1 MKLRVCH
8 LISGDLWAGAEVMAF
23 QLIGGLSKL
32 PEIDL
37 LVILLNHGRLAI
49 ELENA
54 GISTL
59 VLDESKRSFPEIF
72 RLAAKAA
79 RKMAPHILHS
89 HRYKENIISYLVSIS
104 LRERAALVSTQ
115 HGMPELYGANPGL
128 LQRLKLHVN
137 YRLLASRFDKTV
149 AVSSDIRESLKR
161 DYGIQD
167 KRLETI
173 RNGIRVPEACDRSM
187 ASDDFVIGSA
197 GRFVP
202 VKNHLFMI
210 EVAKEVTAK
219 TDRIRFELAGEGPML
234 GEIRRRIA
242 GYGLEK
248 RFILRGFIDDVDSFY
263 PRLDAYLNTSLHE
276 GIPMSVLE
284 AMAYGV
290 PPIAPRVGG
299 LAEIVTNGVDGYL
312 VDTRDP
318 RAYAE
323 KCLSL
328 CNDQTLRRNMARA
341 ARETIIGKFS
351 SSRMVNAYL
360 DMYQRTVESR
370 GQGLRQQKPR

>member
-1 MKLRVCH
+1 MKLRICH

-37 LVILLNHGRLAI
+37 LVILLNHGRLAT

-59 VLDESKRSFPEIF
+59 VLDESKRSFPKIF

-128 LQRLKLHVN
+128 LQRLKLYVN

-167 KRLETI
+167 MHLETI
-173 RNGIRVPEACDRSM
+173 RNGISVPEACDRPM

-219 TDRIRFELAGEGPML
+219 TDRIRFELAGEGPLL
-234 GEIRRRIA
+234 GEIQRRIA
-242 GYGLEK
+242 RYGLEK
-248 RFILRGFIDDVDSFY
+248 RFTLRGFIDDIDSFY
-263 PRLDAYLNTSLHE
+263 PRLDVYLNTSLHE

-290 PPIAPRVGG
+290 PPLAPRVGG

-318 RAYAE
+318 KAYAE
-323 KCLSL
+323 ICLSL

-341 ARETIIGKFS
+341 ARETIIAKFS
-351 SSRMVNAYL
+351 SGRMVNAYL
-360 DMYQRTVESR
+360 DMYRRTIESR
-370 GQGLRQQKPR
+370 GQDLRQRKSQ